1 MKRLLL
7 TSIIAA
13 VLAAPGCAYYEGA
26 VKPPRALITWYKAP
40 VTTDFDATPV
50 GTKVGRAST
59 RYIRIWNPWWNLD
72 FAWSEA
78 DIAAAARNGGITTV
92 TYVDHEYVSI
102 LGLYCKYTTIVHGD

>member
-13 VLAAPGCAYYEGA
+13 VLTAPGCAYYEGA

-50 GTKVGRAST
+50 GTKVGQAST
-59 RYIRIWNPWWNLD
+59 GYIRIPTPWLDMD
-72 FAWSEA
+72 FAWDKA

-102 LGLYCKYTTIVHGD
+102 LGLIGKYTTIVHGD